1 MRRKFTKRKTILQD
15 VGKRR
20 NTTSYLFHFIILKWK
35 NQLKRQFVFL
45 FSGRAF

>member
-35 NQLKRQFVFL
+35 NATKTSVC
-45 FSGRAF
+45 FSFFG